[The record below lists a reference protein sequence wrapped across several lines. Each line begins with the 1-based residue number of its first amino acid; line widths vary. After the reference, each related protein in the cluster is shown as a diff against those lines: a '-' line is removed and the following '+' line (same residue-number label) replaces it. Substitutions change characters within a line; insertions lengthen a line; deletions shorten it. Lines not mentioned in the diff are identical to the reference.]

1 MVFNLFKKNKKE
13 SKDKIEGAG
22 EKPKSFLTR
31 LKDGLAR
38 TRDSYNDS
46 LESLFEGGK
55 LNKDKLEDLEE
66 ILVTSD
72 MGIDTSLDLVE
83 KIRKN
88 RSKFKSVD
96 DLRAFLKS
104 EILGMVEFKDAEVS
118 VKKPHI
124 IMVTGVN
131 GVGKTTTIGKLA
143 AMYEGE
149 GKKVLIAAA
158 DTFRAAAVEQLS
170 VWAERA
176 GCEIVKHKEST
187 DPAAVAFDGVSAA
200 VARDIDVV
208 LVDTAGRLQTQ
219 KNLMEELKKI
229 KRAVGKKIKGA
240 PHETLMVIDATTG
253 QNGLSQVK
261 TFHESV
267 GVTGIAL
274 TKLDGTAKGGMAVSI
289 GKSMKIP
296 LKYVGV
302 GEKIEDLQRFDA
314 EKFIDAL
321 F

>member
-1 MVFNLFKKNKKE
+1 MVFKLFRKNKNKDIE
-13 SKDKIEGAG
+13 KGNDEKSKG
-22 EKPKSFLTR
+22 FLGR
-31 LKDGLAR
+31 LKDGLSR
-38 TRDSYNDS
+38 TRSSYNEGLS
-46 LESLFEGGK
+46 NLFVSGK
-55 LNKDKLEDLEE
+55 LDKNKLEDLEE

-72 MGIDTSLDLVE
+72 MGIETSLSIVE
-83 KIRKN
+83 KVSKN
-88 RSKFKSVD
+88 RSKIKDVESLKD
-96 DLRAFLKS
+96 FLKK
-104 EILGMVEFKDAEVS
+104 EILEMVEFDKTDEIS
-118 VKKPHI
+118 IKKPHI

-143 AMYEGE
+143 AMYKNE

-158 DTFRAAAVEQLS
+158 DTFRAAAVEQLTI
-170 VWAERA
+170 WAERA
-176 GCEIVKHKEST
+176 ECEIVKHKENT

-200 VARDIDVV
+200 VARDIDIV

-219 KNLMEELKKI
+219 INLMEELKKI
-229 KRAVGKKIKGA
+229 KRAMSKKIKGA

-267 GVTGIAL
+267 GVSGIVL

-289 GKSMKIP
+289 SKKMKIP
-296 LKYVGV
+296 LKYIGV
-302 GEKIEDLQRFDA
+302 GEQIDDLQKFDA
-314 EKFIDAL
+314 EIFIDAL

>member
-1 MVFNLFKKNKKE
+1 MVFNFFKKKNKADENKTDPVDK
-13 SKDKIEGAG
+13 SKG
-22 EKPKSFLTR
+22 FLGR
-31 LKDGLAR
+31 LKDGLSR
-38 TRDSYNDS
+38 TRNTYNDS
-46 LESLFEGGK
+46 LEKLFVSGK
-55 LNKDKLEDLEE
+55 LDKNKLEDLEE

-72 MGIDTSLDLVE
+72 MGIETSIELVE
-83 KIRKN
+83 KIQKN
-88 RSKFKSVD
+88 RSKIKDVQQLKD
-96 DLRAFLKS
+96 FLKK
-104 EILGMVEFKDAEVS
+104 EIIEMVDFKEDETAL
-118 VKKPHI
+118 KKPHV
-124 IMVTGVN
+124 IMVAGVN

-143 AMYEGE
+143 SMYEKS

-158 DTFRAAAVEQLS
+158 DTFRAAAVEQLTI
-170 VWAERA
+170 WADRA
-176 GCEIVKHKEST
+176 GCEIVKHKENT

-200 VARDIDVV
+200 VARNIDIV

-229 KRAVGKKIKGA
+229 ERAVGKKIKGA

-267 GVTGIAL
+267 GISGIVL

-289 GKSMKIP
+289 GKTLKIP
-296 LKYVGV
+296 LKYIGV
-302 GEKIEDLQRFDA
+302 GESIEDLQKFDA